1 MAQDSRALA
10 LLVCRLRCAHR
21 ATGAGRLTALA
32 EPMDLSLARHA
43 TAPSPQSAPG
53 HHHGRV
59 TGLCLLGAG
68 GKTRLVSLSSPTKG
82 DPVVEAAFY
91 HGGGAHRAE
100 EGDEERVSDAR

>member
-32 EPMDLSLARHA
+32 EPMDLSLARRA

-59 TGLCLLGAG
+59 TGLCRLRAGA
-68 GKTRLVSLSSPTKG
+68 KTPLVSLASSTKG
-82 DPVVEAAFY
+82 DPVVATALY
-91 HGGGAHRAE
+91 HGGGDQHAE